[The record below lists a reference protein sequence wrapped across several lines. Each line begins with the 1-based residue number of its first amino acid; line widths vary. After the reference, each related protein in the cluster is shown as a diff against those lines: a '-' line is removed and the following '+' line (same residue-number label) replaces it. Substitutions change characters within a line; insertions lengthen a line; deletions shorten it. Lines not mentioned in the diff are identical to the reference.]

1 MTLRHY
7 TSSAPYLIVDHDDQG
22 TQTPTSFL
30 MSGRSEY
37 DMPGRRPLLSNRLAS
52 MYSRAYAGTWTGALV
67 TGADLRIR
75 QPHRDGASCVAA
87 SMALRISL
95 TTLTFG

>member
-7 TSSAPYLIVDHDDQG
+7 TSSAPYLIVDHHDQG
-22 TQTPTSFL
+22 TQMPTSFL

-37 DMPGRRPLLSNRLAS
+37 DMLGRRALLSNRLAS
-52 MYSRAYAGTWTGALV
+52 IYSRAHAGTGTGALI

-75 QPHRDGASCVAA
+75 QAHRDAA
-87 SMALRISL
+87 SYLMASNNLRISL
-95 TTLTFG
+95 VTLTFR